1 MFDSDI
7 IKDVLAK
14 NGSKR
19 DVKKKTL
26 NAWHKR
32 PDISAS
38 YVDKL
43 GTKEFQ
49 YLEKL
54 STYSNHFKGITCIIF
69 IHKMHIGMYVH
80 YT

>member
-7 IKDVLAK
+7 IKDILTK

-19 DVKKKTL
+19 DVKKKRTV

-32 PDISAS
+32 FDISAS

-54 STYSNHFKGITCIIF
+54 RKNLI
-69 IHKMHIGMYVH
+69 
-80 YT
+80 

>member
-1 MFDSDI
+1 MS
-7 IKDVLAK
+7 
-14 NGSKR
+14 N
-19 DVKKKTL
+19 KKTL

-54 STYSNHFKGITCIIF
+54 RKNLI
-69 IHKMHIGMYVH
+69 
-80 YT
+80 